1 GEKTT
6 KILLIGKDR
15 DHAYSHHE
23 YMTDCAIL
31 AKCLKQTKGVEAE
44 VSNGW
49 PRDAAMLKDVK
60 AIVFNTRMGGSVLFD
75 PLVKAQAEKLL
86 KDGIGLTAIHWG
98 TGAEKR
104 EGELWLNALGG
115 WFNHPLFSEYHVRE
129 TTLEQA
135 DPKHPICNGWKPYK
149 LRDEYYIKLKFLD

>member
-1 GEKTT
+1 MRRLLLMLCILGLAFSQDSWAGEKTT

-31 AKCLKQTKGVEAE
+31 ATCLKQTKGVEAE

-115 WFNHPLFSEYHVRE
+115 WFNHPLFS
-129 TTLEQA
+129 
-135 DPKHPICNGWKPYK
+135 
-149 LRDEYYIKLKFLD
+149 